1 MSTFLDHLFCYINY
15 LLTRRDVTKMVY
27 VAFGRHLIVGTLVLA
42 DVDAKFDAN
51 RDKIA
56 TTKNFC
62 FIHRKNQ

>member
-1 MSTFLDHLFCYINY
+1 
-15 LLTRRDVTKMVY
+15 MVY

-56 TTKNFC
+56 TTENISFYT
-62 FIHRKNQ
+62 

>member
-27 VAFGRHLIVGTLVLA
+27 VAFGRHLIVDSLVLA
-42 DVDAKFDAN
+42 DVDAKLDAN

-56 TTKNFC
+56 TTENISFYT
-62 FIHRKNQ
+62 